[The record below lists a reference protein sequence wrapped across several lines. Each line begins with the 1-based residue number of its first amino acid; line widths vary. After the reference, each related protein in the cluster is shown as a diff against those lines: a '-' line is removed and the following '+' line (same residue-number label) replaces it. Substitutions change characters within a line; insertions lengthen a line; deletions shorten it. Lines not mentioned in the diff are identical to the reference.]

1 MALLIKGFIIKNKQ
15 PHKNIWC
22 YLLWRPLIHK
32 WISMENIN
40 WYSQHKSLA
49 LLSKK
54 NPFKI
59 DDGTWDLLHS
69 NIQYILPMSYRPL
82 LLLHSRLVLQDQT
95 AQILQGNEV
104 TQVELDCSN
113 MKTRSFTWNSSFT
126 QYLTQRLCHPLYV
139 FHIQHKSFIRKAVL
153 ELSTTWFG
161 KGSEIPSQI
170 V

>member
-1 MALLIKGFIIKNKQ
+1 MMLLF
-15 PHKNIWC
+15 
-22 YLLWRPLIHK
+22 
-32 WISMENIN
+32 METTDPFSSVWKTSTGSGCSN
-40 WYSQHKSLA
+40 SQRKSLA

-54 NPFKI
+54 ILLKLMMEL
-59 DDGTWDLLHS
+59 GTFLHS

-95 AQILQGNEV
+95 AQSLQGNEV

-113 MKTRSFTWNSSFT
+113 MKTGSFTWNSNFT

-139 FHIQHKSFIRKAVL
+139 FHAQHISFIRKAVL